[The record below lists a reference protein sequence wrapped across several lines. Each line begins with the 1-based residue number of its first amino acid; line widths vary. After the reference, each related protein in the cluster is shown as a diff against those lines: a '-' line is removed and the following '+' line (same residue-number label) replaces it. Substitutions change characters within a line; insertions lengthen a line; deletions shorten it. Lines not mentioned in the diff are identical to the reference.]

1 MKLVYAVAFKKIK
14 PLRECKN
21 CKSDHLEMEI
31 IGECALDK
39 SMEGPG
45 KTSKKNLED
54 NLWGHILWILQ
65 TIGCCVSKIFSI
77 KMQTRVQ
84 FLSSYPVNV
93 KKTIQQI
100 GIEYRFSS
108 YWSN

>member
-45 KTSKKNLED
+45 KTSKKT
-54 NLWGHILWILQ
+54 W
-65 TIGCCVSKIFSI
+65 
-77 KMQTRVQ
+77 
-84 FLSSYPVNV
+84 
-93 KKTIQQI
+93 KTIYEVI
-100 GIEYRFSS
+100 YYEYFKQLDVVFPKYFLLKCKQEFNFYHLILLMSKKNS
-108 YWSN
+108 KNWS